1 MTEILAP
8 AGMGLTQRMRD
19 TLDAITA
26 FVARHGQMPSRRTLA
41 VAMDTSLNNSTRLT
55 MSLIE
60 RGELNTATPG
70 GVLTGFG
77 SEGVAVFIPA
87 HLASQLAAFCAEH
100 SEKITAVVADAI
112 VLHLDQAGEDE
123 AE

>member
-1 MTEILAP
+1 MTADLAP
-8 AGMGLTQRMRD
+8 PGMGLTARMRA

-26 FVARHGQMPSRRTLA
+26 YVARHGVMPSRRTLA
-41 VAMDTSLNNSTRLT
+41 AAMETSLNNSTRLT

-87 HLASQLAAFCAEH
+87 HLASQLAAFCANN
-100 SEKITAVVADAI
+100 SERVTAVVADA
-112 VLHLDQAGEDE
+112 VALHLDQMGGGVE
-123 AE
+123 